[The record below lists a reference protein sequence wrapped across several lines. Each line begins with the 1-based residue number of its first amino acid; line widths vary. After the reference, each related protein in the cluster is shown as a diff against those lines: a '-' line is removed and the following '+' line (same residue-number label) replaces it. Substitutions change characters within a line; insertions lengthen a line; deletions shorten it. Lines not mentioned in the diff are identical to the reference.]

1 MKLIA
6 CYISGFGALRDQTV
20 TFEEDLTLF
29 FRSNGSGK
37 STLAAFLK
45 AMLYGMP
52 SYKVSSK
59 GFEDR
64 RHYLPFDG
72 GAYGGSLTL
81 SYEGETYC
89 ITRRFDAKS
98 EVKDSLAVTCQ
109 GAPTSALGKVPG
121 RTIFQVDSDSFER
134 TAFFTA
140 DPGDLGAT
148 AGIAGRLQSFLDNT
162 KEVGDFSAAY
172 CALEE
177 AARSLQSSRG
187 QNGKIAR
194 QQTLVRR
201 LEQDLV
207 SRNQLSDALE
217 EKYAA
222 REKLEKQIADSQR
235 CLEENQAVKLSQ
247 ERWQRY
253 QGLQADAQRKASKAQ
268 YLQGLCGNPRPT
280 DGQRRTLEGCRA
292 AIIESRAALSFDLF
306 PEEKRRRLA
315 ALQSSYPKG
324 IPAQDRLDEAEK
336 LQQALDNPPPPPE
349 KPGSFGKILLI
360 FGLVLAL
367 GGAVTAVF
375 SLIGGLPLIAVGI
388 GLAAC
393 GWVLS
398 RKAEGAYQ
406 AALNRQ
412 EAERGRLEEKLQGLL
427 APYGL
432 NRYSSQLRTHGFYLE
447 ALTKERLQAQERCQ
461 QLQSRLDSSIAQAAA
476 IFQSC
481 GLTLS
486 QDPEG
491 DIQTLCRNLDT
502 LVPMLADARQAEL
515 SAEGYRREN
524 HLFGQM
530 PALTADP
537 AALSRELNARR
548 QQLAALEREIVDAEY
563 RLEDLSDCHVQLEE
577 AREQEQALC
586 RQYRLLTAA
595 RDCLAD
601 AEQALKAKHIDPVR
615 GRFDFYADALEDA
628 FGERVGLD
636 KNFGLYLQ
644 EKGGQYSDRHFSA
657 GQRAVAALCLRLALL
672 DNLYPGDKPPIILDD
687 PFVFLDGEHL
697 EKAKALVKSL
707 SRQWQILYFT
717 CHESRII
724 CNSNS

>member
-20 TFEEDLTLF
+20 TFEKDLTQF
-29 FRSNGSGK
+29 FRSNGAGK

-52 SYKVSSK
+52 SYKANSK

-72 GAYGGSLTL
+72 GPYGGSLTL

-98 EVKDSLAVTCQ
+98 EGKDSLVVTCQ

-140 DPGDLGAT
+140 DPGELGAT
-148 AGIAGRLQSFLDNT
+148 TGIAGRLQSFLDNAPAAH
-162 KEVGDFSAAY
+162 DFASAY
-172 CALEE
+172 SALEE

-194 QQTLVRR
+194 QQMLVRR
-201 LEQDLV
+201 LEQDLL

-222 REKLEKQIADSQR
+222 REALEKQIADSQR
-235 CLEENQAVKLSQ
+235 SLEENQAVKLSQ

-268 YLQGLCGNPRPT
+268 HLQSLCGDPRPT
-280 DGQRRTLEGCRA
+280 DGQRRALEDCRA
-292 AIIESRAALSFDLF
+292 SIIESRAALNFDLF

-324 IPAQDRLDEAEK
+324 IPAQEELDAAEK

-349 KPGSFGKILLI
+349 KPGNLGKTLLI
-360 FGLVLAL
+360 LGIVLAL

-375 SLIGGLPLIAVGI
+375 SLIAGIALLAVGI
-388 GLAAC
+388 GLALC
-393 GWVLS
+393 GWVLGS
-398 RKAEGAYQ
+398 KAKKAYQ
-406 AALNRQ
+406 AALHRQ
-412 EAERGRLEEKLQGLL
+412 EARRSRLEEELQELL

-432 NRYSSQLRTHGFYLE
+432 NRYSSQLRSHGFYLE
-447 ALTKERLQAQERCQ
+447 DLTKERLQAQERYQ
-461 QLQSRLDSSIAQAAA
+461 QLQSKLDSSASQAAA

-491 DIQTLCRNLDT
+491 DIQTLCNNLDA

-515 SAEGYRREN
+515 AAEGYRREN
-524 HLFGQM
+524 NLFGQM
-530 PALTADP
+530 PVLTADP
-537 AALSRELNARR
+537 AALSRELNTRR
-548 QQLAALEREIVDAEY
+548 QQLAALEREIAEDEY

-577 AREQEQALC
+577 AREQEGLLR

-601 AEQALKAKHIDPVR
+601 AEQSLKAKHIDPVR
-615 GRFDFYADALEDA
+615 SRFDFYADALEDA
-628 FGERVGLD
+628 LGERVGLD

-644 EKGGQYSDRHFSA
+644 EKGGQYSNLHWSA
-657 GQRAVAALCLRLALL
+657 GQRAVVALCLRLALL

-697 EKAKALVKSL
+697 EKAKGLVTSL
-707 SRQWQILYFT
+707 SKQWQILYFT
-717 CHESRII
+717 CHESRMI
-724 CNSNS
+724 CNTNS